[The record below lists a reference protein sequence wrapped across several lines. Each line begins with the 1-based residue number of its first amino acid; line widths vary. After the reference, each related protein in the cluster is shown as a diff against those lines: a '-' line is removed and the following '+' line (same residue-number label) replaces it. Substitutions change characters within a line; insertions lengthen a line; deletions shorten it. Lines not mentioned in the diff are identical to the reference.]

1 MCDVMKEHEEQK
13 KIKKLFIIK
22 SRRSSLS
29 SSDAPKHPD
38 HEEPHRAEE
47 LEP

>member
-1 MCDVMKEHEEQK
+1 MCEVMKEHVKQR
-13 KIKKLFIIK
+13 KIKKLFIK
-22 SRRSSLS
+22 SHRSSLS